1 NTPKYELANLE
12 FETATEDSLHQIDEH
27 FMRRAIMNFL
37 HNAILHNAPDVSVLV
52 SVDEDSIT
60 ISDNG
65 RGIAAE
71 DLEHIFERYYR
82 GTNTE
87 KTTGTGLGT
96 AIARDI
102 IEAHGGTVS
111 ISAISGK
118 GTS

>member
-1 NTPKYELANLE
+1 
-12 FETATEDSLHQIDEH
+12 
-27 FMRRAIMNFL
+27 MNFL
-37 HNAILHNAPDVSVLV
+37 HNALLHNGPDVTVHV
-52 SVDEDSIT
+52 SVDENIIT

-65 RGIAAE
+65 KGIAAA

-87 KTTGTGLGT
+87 QTTGTGLGT

-111 ISAISGK
+111 ITSEEQK
-118 GTS
+118 GTTVSIYLKREQS